1 MAELT
6 STDGWKKA
14 LNVQHAAAAC
24 GFDWPDIS
32 GVVEKLAEEV
42 DEIRSALRENNIEHA
57 RDELGDLLF
66 AAANLARFLQADPHR
81 ELMRATERF
90 SRRFALLERE
100 VARSGKSIN
109 RCSLQELDEIWEQI
123 KLL

>member
-6 STDGWKKA
+6 STDGWNEA
-14 LNVQHAAAAC
+14 LKVQHAAAAC
-24 GFDWPDIS
+24 GFDWQDIS
-32 GVVEKLAEEV
+32 GVIEKLAEEV
-42 DEIRSALRENNIEHA
+42 DEIRSAIRENNTEHA
-57 RDELGDLLF
+57 KDELGDLLF

-81 ELMRATERF
+81 ELVRATERF

-100 VARSGKSIN
+100 VARSGKDIN
-109 RCSLQELDEIWEQI
+109 ACSLEELDEIWEQI